1 METIGIDV
9 SKEHLD
15 VVVLDGHGTMVC
27 EQRVKNEVKALS
39 KLLQGMQDR
48 QVLGND
54 HLVCMEATGHY
65 GYRAIVACLDLG
77 MRVWVAHPMD
87 IKLSL
92 GMQRGKNDKVDARR
106 IAKYAQKYPEKAEV
120 IDRNYLHFEELKKL
134 LASREFFVRERAKC
148 KGQLNDD
155 VHFLSGATSQIVK
168 KELKRQVASLSRSIL
183 ALETAI
189 DAFVKA
195 DQQLHKKC
203 ELIRTVPGVGPAVA
217 YELLSVTKG
226 FTRLMDPRKFA
237 CYAGS
242 APFEHSSGKSIRG
255 RTRVSHRANKHTKS
269 MLHLAAMA
277 AIKSPGTQRD
287 YYQRKCAEGK
297 KPILVLNAVR
307 NKIIHYVCAV
317 LRSEQPF
324 KPYLQ
329 EP

>member
-1 METIGIDV
+1 MEAIGIDV

-15 VVVLDGHGTMVC
+15 VAVLDGHGTVVC
-27 EQRVKNEVKALS
+27 EQRVKNEGKALA
-39 KLLQGMQDR
+39 KLLKGLRER
-48 QVLGND
+48 QAFGSD
-54 HLVCMEATGHY
+54 HLVCLEATGHY
-65 GYRAIVACLDLG
+65 GYRAIMACLDLG
-77 MRVWVAHPMD
+77 LRVWVAHPMD

-120 IDRNYLHFEELKKL
+120 IDHNYLHFEELKRL
-134 LASREFFVRERAKC
+134 LASRDFFVRERAKC
-148 KGQLNDD
+148 KGQLNDE
-155 VHFLSGATSQIVK
+155 VHFIPGQSARILK
-168 KELKRQVASLSRSIL
+168 KELKRQVASLDKSIL
-183 ALETAI
+183 ALEAAI
-189 DAFVKA
+189 DEFVKA

-217 YELLSVTKG
+217 YEIISVTKG

-255 RTRVSHRANKHTKS
+255 RTRVSPRANKHTKTL
-269 MLHLAAMA
+269 LHLAAMA

-317 LRSEQPF
+317 IKSGQPF

-329 EP
+329 ES